1 MKPGLFIL
9 ILFLAVSALL
19 LAVIRIN
26 NISISPSV
34 NISLSP
40 TPTPKQNIFG
50 NEITY
55 ITKHKSVISATVYS
69 PVNTIPP
76 YKSLILVHQSD
87 SDRSDWSILV
97 PTLLDNGYRVLV
109 FDLKGMGKSKS
120 SIEQEPAGVYLD
132 SLVGD
137 LEASVEYI
145 RNLPD
150 TDKEHIGVI
159 GASLGANVAYVYSGS
174 DQNTVSATVTISAS
188 KTNGPLQG
196 KNINNFRPSNIF
208 FLTDQKDL
216 ASSQE
221 FFGKSSNPKSIKIY
235 PDSTA
240 HGVELLKNPQ
250 TVTDILTWLKT
261 SL

>member
-9 ILFLAVSALL
+9 ILILAISALL
-19 LAVIRIN
+19 LAIVRVN
-26 NISISPSV
+26 NISVSPAVS
-34 NISLSP
+34 ISLSP

-50 NEITY
+50 NEVSY
-55 ITKHKSVISATVYS
+55 ITKDKSVISATVYS
-69 PVNTIPP
+69 PVNTIAP

-87 SDRSDWSILV
+87 SDRSDWSTFI
-97 PTLLDNGYRVLV
+97 PILLDNGYRVLA

-120 SIEQEPAGVYLD
+120 SISQEPANIYLD

-137 LEASVEYI
+137 LEASVEYV
-145 RNLPD
+145 RNLSD
-150 TDKEHIGVI
+150 TDKEHVGVI
-159 GASLGANVAYVYSGS
+159 GANIGANIAYVYSGLN
-174 DQNTVSATVTISAS
+174 QNTVSATVAISVS

-208 FLTDQKDL
+208 FITDQNDF

-221 FFGKSSNPKSIKIY
+221 FFSKSSNPKSIKIY
-235 PDSTA
+235 PESIA

-250 TVTDILTWLKT
+250 SVTDILSWLKT